1 MYAIL
6 EAGGRQHRVAVGDK
20 LKVELMAAESGSQ
33 VSFDKVLMVN
43 NGTDL
48 KVGKPYVDGATVKAN
63 IIEHGKGKKIVI
75 LKYRPKKDSRRK
87 QGHRQPYT
95 LLEITAIEG

>member
-63 IIEHGKGKKIVI
+63 IIEHGKGKKVVI